1 MRENPVP
8 TGELSKSGASRR
20 GKPDFCLPG
29 SLKPGRTG
37 PKVDKN
43 GGKCLIFVY
52 LTLRNRVVR
61 N

>member
-29 SLKPGRTG
+29 SLKPGRAE

-43 GGKCLIFVY
+43 RWKCLIFVY
-52 LTLRNRVVR
+52 LTL
-61 N
+61 